1 MLTRK
6 TMEKLTEY
14 TAVEKPVGK
23 KKKTGT
29 RKKKKEEE
37 K

>member
-14 TAVEKPVGK
+14 TAVEKPAK
-23 KKKTGT
+23 KKRSTGT